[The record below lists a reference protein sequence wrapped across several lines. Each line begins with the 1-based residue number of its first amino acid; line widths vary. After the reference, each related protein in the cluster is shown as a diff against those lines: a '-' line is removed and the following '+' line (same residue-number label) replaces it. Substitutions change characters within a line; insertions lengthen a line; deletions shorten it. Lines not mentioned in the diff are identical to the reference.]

1 MLLLGI
7 LFRLLLPPS
16 CSTCGSG
23 RIAAMA
29 MGCENNLKLSCE
41 IVQLGAGSIL
51 RSQRM
56 EELSSLR
63 SWGGTYSD
71 ILQQYW
77 EERFG
82 SCAREQQLFG
92 DKYLAM
98 NVCIWNRKQRQHVI
112 WCLYWS
118 VFSRGHRTSGISSV
132 G

>member
-7 LFRLLLPPS
+7 LFRLRLPPS

-63 SWGGTYSD
+63 SWVGPVPTFSNSIGRRD
-71 ILQQYW
+71 LG
-77 EERFG
+77 RV
-82 SCAREQQLFG
+82 RESNN
-92 DKYLAM
+92 YLVT
-98 NVCIWNRKQRQHVI
+98 NIWQ
-112 WCLYWS
+112 
-118 VFSRGHRTSGISSV
+118 
-132 G
+132 